1 LATNWRGNVCK
12 RIDRRDGMWFTRGM
26 ASPDMNTRKRAAE
39 KRGVCVQCGTSDAAC
54 TRRVLRKGKACCGTC
69 GYTDTHPK
77 PNKPLDAAPCSH
89 CGGSGVEP
97 ADDDEGFY
105 DD

>member
-1 LATNWRGNVCK
+1 VTK
-12 RIDRRDGMWFTRGM
+12 PDYRRPP
-26 ASPDMNTRKRAAE
+26 SPGRKPSGPKAETYEQKRAAE

-97 ADDDEGFY
+97 ADDAEGFY